1 MNIAKLG
8 LCVHNI
14 GMCIF
19 IEVHVSLYYVNAG
32 MHVCLYVF
40 KDSCVGLC
48 AVYLCIVE
56 PQIYE
61 LQSYGISALQAGHIS

>member
-1 MNIAKLG
+1 MQACM
-8 LCVHNI
+8 CVC
-14 GMCIF
+14 MY
-19 IEVHVSLYYVNAG
+19 VLMDSYVS
-32 MHVCLYVF
+32 
-40 KDSCVGLC
+40 LC